1 MFLYANYTY
10 FGASSYKLDSCVS
23 IFGLDQLRM
32 IHTLSTVGSTR
43 ALFFRGPCGV
53 SPLLVPSPGPGAK
66 DMSSEAYKYCLI
78 QIPQQIAQQCGV
90 VLGHTYYHNIFIW
103 QTKMRGQIEEH
114 MFYIQSL

>member
-1 MFLYANYTY
+1 
-10 FGASSYKLDSCVS
+10 
-23 IFGLDQLRM
+23 M

-43 ALFFRGPCGV
+43 ALFFRGPCGA

-90 VLGHTYYHNIFIW
+90 VLGHNNIFIW